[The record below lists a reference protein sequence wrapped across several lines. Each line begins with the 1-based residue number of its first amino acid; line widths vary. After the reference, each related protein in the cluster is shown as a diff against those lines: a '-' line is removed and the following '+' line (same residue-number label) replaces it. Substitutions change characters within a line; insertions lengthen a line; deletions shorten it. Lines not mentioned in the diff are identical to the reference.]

1 MKYGIFGDVHGNLE
15 ALEAVLA
22 DMEDQQVTHPL
33 CIGDLVG
40 YNANPAECVEVVR
53 ALGCPVVKG
62 NHDELVTHSQSPET
76 FSKEAQEALSF
87 SRSKLSPAQL
97 NYLRRLP
104 LLHGETA
111 WTLAHATLD
120 GPENQSLFYRTYP
133 SARSFLERKRGAPS

>member
-62 NHDELVTHSQSPET
+62 NHDELVTQPQSPGT

-104 LLHGETA
+104 LL
-111 WTLAHATLD
+111 L
-120 GPENQSLFYRTYP
+120 SLIHISEPTRPY
-133 SARSFLERKRGAPS
+133 